1 MEVRVLPAAPRR
13 ARPAPLRRWRNGRR
27 AGLLIPVTTHGDVP
41 SKEKTEPAGESGPR
55 CRLRAIR
62 GALIDRAL
70 RARHRDD
77 GLKGVIVRYL
87 AGGAGDKGLLEP
99 IREAAKTLDGRE
111 RESQRLATRYTVANN
126 IAFCD
131 ATERGGHYDKTLLLL
146 LGQELARVSVVLDET
161 TVTAA
166 AAFDSGVDLVA
177 LLGLTGGMP
186 TRVSVER
193 ARLDELM
200 TALRN
205 AH

>member
-1 MEVRVLPAAPRR
+1 M
-13 ARPAPLRRWRNGRR
+13 
-27 AGLLIPVTTHGDVP
+27 
-41 SKEKTEPAGESGPR
+41 
-55 CRLRAIR
+55 
-62 GALIDRAL
+62 DREL

-87 AGGAGDKGLLEP
+87 AGGASDAGLFEP
-99 IREAAKTLDGRE
+99 IRDAARALDGRE
-111 RESQRLATRYTVANN
+111 REAHKLAERYTVAANV
-126 IAFCD
+126 AFCD

-166 AAFDSGVDLVA
+166 AKFDSGVDLVA

-193 ARLDELM
+193 SRLDEVM
-200 TALRN
+200 TALRG
-205 AH
+205 AV